1 MSDPVELDSGIAETL
16 LRAVE
21 AQQPALVELTGALIA
36 CRTDSQSEDNSEFPV
51 EARRCQEI
59 VAAWLSDLGAE
70 VQRWEEPPHYP
81 VVAARLPGSGSGRT
95 LAFNGHLDVVPVGDT
110 SAWTHEPWGGEA
122 TSGRLWGRGAADMK
136 GGVACA
142 LVAMCAIRES
152 GVILAGDLWAHI
164 VADEEVVGRST
175 RNLLQRL
182 PAVDAVLVAEP
193 TDLTVMP
200 VEGGLIHF
208 RIEIEGRESH
218 AGNRY
223 MSVHAGGLGDRAGVN
238 AIEKMLRVVIA
249 LQDLERQWGN
259 LRHHPMLPPGFNTIM
274 PGIITGGPGG
284 GVEGKLNLVS
294 NPGTSPNY
302 CSVEYNL
309 WFLPGESFPAIR
321 DEVESFVWAACQTDP
336 WLREHPPRFTWKL
349 RDIYFPPAETS
360 PEHPVIQ
367 SLVAA
372 LEKSGR
378 ESRIEAFTAASEL
391 AWYAEVGIPGAI
403 FGPGRIAQAHS
414 PDEFVDLDQL
424 HVACSA
430 MTLGAV
436 AWCGV
441 TARSRA
447 VQAANEQYG
456 TAFA

>member
-1 MSDPVELDSGIAETL
+1 MSDPVQPDSGTADAL

-21 AQQPALVELTGALIA
+21 DQQSALVELAGTLIA
-36 CRTDSQSEDNSEFPV
+36 CRTDSQSEDNPEFPS
-51 EARRCQEI
+51 EAQRCQQI

-70 VQRWEEPPHYP
+70 VHRWHEPPHYP
-81 VVAARLPGSGSGRT
+81 VVAARLPGSAAGRT
-95 LAFNGHLDVVPVGDT
+95 LAFNGHVDVVPVGDA
-110 SAWTHEPWGGEA
+110 SAWTHNPWGGEA
-122 TSGRLWGRGAADMK
+122 ASGRLWGRGAADMK

-142 LVAMCAIRES
+142 LVAMRAIRES
-152 GVILAGDLWAHI
+152 GIGLAGDLWAHI

-175 RNLLQRL
+175 RHLLSRL

-193 TDLTVMP
+193 TALSIMP
-200 VEGGLIHF
+200 VEGGLVHF
-208 RIEIEGRESH
+208 RIEIDGRESH

-223 MSVHAGGLGDRAGVN
+223 MSVHAGGLGGHAGVN
-238 AIEKMLRVVIA
+238 AIEKMLRVVTA
-249 LQDLERQWGN
+249 LQALERQWGN
-259 LRHHPMLPPGFNTIM
+259 LRNHPMLPAGFNTIM
-274 PGIITGGPGG
+274 PGIIAGGPGG
-284 GVEGKLNLVS
+284 GADGKLNIVS

-321 DEVESFVWAACQTDP
+321 DEVESLVWAVSQTDP

-360 PEHPVIQ
+360 PEHPFMQ

-372 LEKSGR
+372 LEKAGQ
-378 ESRIEAFTAASEL
+378 EPRIEAFTAASEL

-414 PDEFVDLDQL
+414 PDEYVDLDQL
-424 HVACSA
+424 HAACSVMA
-430 MTLGAV
+430 LAAA

-441 TARSRA
+441 AS
-447 VQAANEQYG
+447 
-456 TAFA
+456 F